1 MLGAISALALAV
13 SAQPAHADGAIRTV
27 LVIDA
32 SSSMRRTD
40 PNDLRKVAA
49 ELFVD
54 LARSG
59 DEIAVTGFD
68 ERARQASGRFVT
80 ISGADSRRALKQA
93 IRAIGDDGQWTDFTA
108 GLGEAAR
115 LFEAE
120 PGDPGDQA
128 LVLFLTDGKCEPDPE
143 GPLAASERP
152 TEREAACQ
160 QAVLDDLTT
169 ALDGA
174 RVFAIGLSKGA
185 PAAFLD
191 ELGRRTGGRGLVT
204 LDPRQL
210 PRLFANVYA
219 DLLGSRL
226 REGAGRKRAEFDI
239 VDGAASLDLMIVGPT
254 PSTEQVFDPSGREIA
269 IDNRAPDQ
277 IYFAGSDEYRLY
289 KIAAPEAGQW
299 AIAFPG
305 PRPRQ
310 YATLQHFDIT
320 LALIDPPA
328 VVELGDPLHIK
339 AAVRLGA
346 GNDAP
351 AALLARHRLSAT
363 VQRQVSAGDALEPIT
378 LELTP
383 QPDGSF
389 AGRLDPEHMGE
400 LAISLALEP
409 GAGGMIERTSDEL
422 ARIAVIPP
430 IHLVAKPLA
439 LGAHKQGVTLDAT
452 LDMSGSQLGAALEF
466 DLRIADPAAA
476 GAPNTVTSTDDNT
489 GAGDDDD
496 GQPQTLP
503 WLSLEPA
510 RSTLSPDQER
520 DAVERT
526 LALTFAIADDAP
538 VGPAQLT
545 VTLTPK
551 PPPGFPGDFSDRVVT
566 IPLTVDVQ
574 ALSFWERYGRLI
586 QYAAGALAA
595 LILLCGW
602 LLPARFKKRV
612 IVYYKDIRD
621 PDLVRQSSYP
631 AGVKARPG
639 LFRGAR
645 LRLGP
650 TGPVKRG
657 GAVELRAAAGGA
669 IEAIPL
675 HKGTVYKTDVSRE
688 DDGFGVPH
696 DKDNEHRARVTLR
709 DNRFR
714 LAPGTGYE
722 IEGSGVV
729 FWYR

>member
-1 MLGAISALALAV
+1 MRRTWLGVVFGAISALALTV
-13 SAQPAHADGAIRTV
+13 GAQPAHADGAIRTV
-27 LVIDA
+27 LVVDA

-68 ERARQASGRFVT
+68 ERARQSSGRFVT
-80 ISGADSRRALKQA
+80 ISGADSRRALKQT
-93 IRAIGDDGQWTDFTA
+93 IRAIGNDGQWTDFTA

-115 LFEAE
+115 LFEAD
-120 PGDPGDQA
+120 PGNPGDQA

-152 TEREAACQ
+152 AEREAACQ
-160 QAVLDDLTT
+160 QAVLDNLTV
-169 ALDGA
+169 ALGGA

-185 PAAFLD
+185 PAAFLE

-210 PRLFANVYA
+210 PRLFASVYA

-226 REGAGRKRAEFDI
+226 REGAGRKRAEFEV
-239 VDGAASLDLMIVGPT
+239 VDGAASLDLMIVGST

-289 KIAAPEAGQW
+289 KIAEPEAGPW

-320 LALIDPPA
+320 LALVDPPA

-346 GNDAP
+346 GSDAP

-363 VQRQVSAGDALEPIT
+363 VQRQASAGDSLEPIT
-378 LELTP
+378 LELAP

-430 IHLVAKPLA
+430 IHLVAKPLG
-439 LGAHKQGVTLDAT
+439 LGAHKQGATLDAT

-466 DLRIADPAAA
+466 DLQLSGPGAD
-476 GAPNTVTSTDDNT
+476 TS
-489 GAGDDDD
+489 AD
-496 GQPQTLP
+496 GQAQTQS

-520 DAVERT
+520 GEGERT

-586 QYAAGALAA
+586 QYAAGAVAA

-631 AGVKARPG
+631 AGAKARPG

-669 IEAIPL
+669 IEAIPI
-675 HKGTVYKTDVSRE
+675 HKGTVYKADVSRE
-688 DDGFGVPH
+688 DDGFGGFG
-696 DKDNEHRARVTLR
+696 DSQDNDNEHRARVTLR